1 MCLLI
6 KISDFCTNLVDTSTS
21 HLHFE
26 HSAHRRGCIGSADCT
41 SRTPSGST
49 MPHPYQRNMCI
60 KRIPITVGSTIP
72 RTPFISSR
80 PDQKHISSPL
90 GVIPVGHHRTDP
102 IRQSHRRNHISREG
116 ILDHPFFLEFIRDK
130 E

>member
-6 KISDFCTNLVDTSTS
+6 KISDFRNNLADTSTG

-26 HSAHRRGCIGSADCT
+26 QSAQRRGYIGHADCT
-41 SRTPSGST
+41 IRMPSGNT

-90 GVIPVGHHRTDP
+90 GVDRKSELQSRGHLVCR
-102 IRQSHRRNHISREG
+102 
-116 ILDHPFFLEFIRDK
+116 LLLETK
-130 E
+130 